1 MRMFSRFCRLAVFLL
16 SAMCTAAALAQPQ
29 PRPPVLEPLP
39 EPPPPP
45 PIPGP
50 DEPSVRIPV
59 QESDKVEEIRDG
71 GRVVMLKV
79 TPAGGKPY
87 YLLDTTGNGNWMR
100 RDSLDDGLRV
110 PQWPIKQWD

>member
-1 MRMFSRFCRLAVFLL
+1 MPVPCASIPTIPRALGSVLACLLLAVLPAF
-16 SAMCTAAALAQPQ
+16 AAKN
-29 PRPPVLEPLP
+29 
-39 EPPPPP
+39 
-45 PIPGP
+45 
-50 DEPSVRIPV
+50 EPSVRIPV
-59 QESDKVEEIRDG
+59 QESDKVEEIREG

>member
-1 MRMFSRFCRLAVFLL
+1 MRRLPLILVALF
-16 SAMCTAAALAQPQ
+16 AAAAMAQS
-29 PRPPVLEPLP
+29 RPPKLEPLP

-59 QESDKVEEIRDG
+59 QESDKVEEIREG

-79 TPAGGKPY
+79 TPAGGRPY

-100 RDSLDDGLRV
+100 RDSLDDGVRV
-110 PQWPIKQWD
+110 PMWPIRTFD

>member
-1 MRMFSRFCRLAVFLL
+1 MRRLVFLL
-16 SAMCTAAALAQPQ
+16 LAIFTAAALAQP
-29 PRPPVLEPLP
+29 RPPKLEPLP

-45 PIPGP
+45 SIPGP

-59 QESDKVEEIRDG
+59 QESDKVEEIREG

-110 PQWPIKQWD
+110 PMWPIHTFD

>member
-1 MRMFSRFCRLAVFLL
+1 MRALCLVLLLAL
-16 SAMCTAAALAQPQ
+16 CTALGTAGFAQQ
-29 PRPPVLEPLP
+29 AKRPPKLEPLP

-59 QESDKVEEIRDG
+59 QESDKVEEIREG

-100 RDSLDDGLRV
+100 RDSLDDGVRV
-110 PQWPIKQWD
+110 PMWPIHTFD